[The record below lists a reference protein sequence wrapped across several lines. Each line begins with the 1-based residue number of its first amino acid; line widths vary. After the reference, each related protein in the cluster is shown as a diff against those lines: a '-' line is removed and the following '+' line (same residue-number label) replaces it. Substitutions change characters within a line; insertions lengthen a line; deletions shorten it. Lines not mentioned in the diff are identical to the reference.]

1 MIMDSMPKKLMSKIE
16 VIVFERDLAKW
27 AGLMDSLVRI
37 PFTRQGIGLDALLG
51 MIPVLGDIAGLI
63 LTLYVWHKAKHL
75 GLPISQ
81 RNRIL
86 QWAFADAVL
95 GLVPILGTLLDI
107 LIQPSRQAMQLV
119 HQHIQQEYQLEND
132 LHVQHPY
139 LHERLAQKQQQS
151 AFWRHPLISWL
162 WLHSLDLL
170 VLAFILL
177 VVCTG
182 FWLIIDGWGL
192 KSHS

>member
-1 MIMDSMPKKLMSKIE
+1 MSEKPLSKAE

-63 LTLYVWHKAKHL
+63 LTLYVWHKAKRL

-107 LIQPSRQAMQLV
+107 
-119 HQHIQQEYQLEND
+119 
-132 LHVQHPY
+132 
-139 LHERLAQKQQQS
+139 
-151 AFWRHPLISWL
+151 
-162 WLHSLDLL
+162 
-170 VLAFILL
+170 
-177 VVCTG
+177 
-182 FWLIIDGWGL
+182 
-192 KSHS
+192 

>member
-1 MIMDSMPKKLMSKIE
+1 MIVDSMPKKPLSKIE
-16 VIVFERDLAKW
+16 VIALERDLAKW

-63 LTLYVWHKAKHL
+63 LTLYVWHKAKRL

-119 HQHIQQEYQLEND
+119 HQHIQQQYQLEND

-139 LHERLAQKQQQS
+139 LHELLAQKQQQS

-177 VVCTG
+177 VICTG
-182 FWLIIDGWGL
+182 FWLIIDGCGL